1 MIKANPEVVGI
12 DVFQTSIDVFQ
23 TSTDV
28 VRHQLM
34 LFKHQ
39 LGLLIIIKSNYY

>member
-1 MIKANPEVVGI
+1 MIKANPEVVEIDVFQTSI

-28 VRHQLM
+28 VRR
-34 LFKHQ
+34 
-39 LGLLIIIKSNYY
+39 LLIIIKSNYY

>member
-1 MIKANPEVVGI
+1 MIKANPEAVEI
-12 DVFQTSIDVFQ
+12 
-23 TSTDV
+23 DV

-39 LGLLIIIKSNYY
+39 LGLLIIKYNYY